1 MQTLMEHLPSEL
13 TCVLRLSAATLIVF
27 SSSDGN
33 PSSKG
38 KILLC
43 AVEFHDTPQRPKMF
57 FLTGISSKHM
67 NQRNEESLVI
77 TAFWLFHKRAA
88 PFIFPPMSG
97 SQSCVFTMKHKNIMH

>member
-57 FLTGISSKHM
+57 FLTGIPQKSSSFHISPREWKPKLCVYYEAQKHHVLSSIYDTVSVLHI
-67 NQRNEESLVI
+67 QVL
-77 TAFWLFHKRAA
+77 
-88 PFIFPPMSG
+88 
-97 SQSCVFTMKHKNIMH
+97 